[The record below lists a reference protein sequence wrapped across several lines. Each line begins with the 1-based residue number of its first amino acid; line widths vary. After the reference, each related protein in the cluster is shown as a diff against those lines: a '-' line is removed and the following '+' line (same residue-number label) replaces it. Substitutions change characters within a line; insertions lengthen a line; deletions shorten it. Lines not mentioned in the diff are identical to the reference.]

1 MKFSKF
7 ILAFAA
13 SILILSQAGAATI
26 VGNLMDIYGGGID
39 RTIKISPKSTP
50 QAVIYNG
57 TNYTVMDL
65 AKTVSST
72 NSVFS
77 VVLLGGIYNVDFGT
91 VNGVATP
98 VTKILVPPYDTNTYS
113 FNFVANLATNLGTF
127 VWTNSYGIA
136 AGTNIVITTNGALL
150 VINASAPAAPVPTN
164 FASIIVTNDINR
176 GTNAT
181 GTGATGGNGLAL
193 SISSGGS
200 PSLSPGTGGNGGT
213 VSISAGQNGNGT
225 LGHGGVG
232 GTVSIGQGGYGSSFP
247 GTGGTVSIANGGGG
261 QYGTGTGGT
270 VNIATNGGSVY
281 AGILTAF
288 GNFTTFGN
296 ADIQGTLFN
305 STGTLNINQTGNS
318 IDGAGINIQSGGGDN
333 AGPNSPGGTVSIATG
348 TSYGAQNNAADLSI
362 QAGNGYGDSSD
373 PAVYGRGSDVN
384 IAAGTGSGGYRDGK
398 INLNGTVTVLG
409 SISGNG
415 SGLTNLVTPTNFAS
429 ITVTNSATMLSNV
442 FIADNLYVTNHA
454 YDVSTSRLDPLA
466 NEFVTAEYVQSVM
479 AANFDLYFST
489 NSSGISIT
497 NVGTPSTMVVAN
509 SVNSQTNTI
518 SSFTNGT
525 YFTARLQTNS
535 ISYIQS
541 VPINLYTYVQITGGG
556 SVTAHPEMWLYNTNG
571 TIVQLGYSS
580 DNTYSSSISVPVNLA
595 IAMTNTDYLNVNLT
609 NSPQLLLRWYV
620 TSKSGNPTWRF
631 LIGNGN
637 VTHITVG
644 TIPSANQNYVGTF
657 TGNGTGLTNIP
668 STGITGL
675 GTAAY
680 SNSTAF
686 APSTVTNLTSGQLAT
701 IAAAVTNN
709 ASPTLTGLSVGAQTA
724 LDVNGN
730 GKVGGVGLTNG
741 VLTGNGSGLTNIKSS
756 AVVATN
762 IITYI
767 GAEQFADGW
776 NSYYLVQAAS
786 YPAYFTN
793 SSLNEYAFALNSA
806 YTGFGLRISPQMTYG
821 YTNLNITVYF
831 VASKTTVKGNFDVY
845 MRYQDLNSFFGA
857 TPYVALNVGTFTNGI
872 NPRTCTFSINP
883 NTTAWYGQLNIATG
897 SGILTNQ
904 IHCMGVKLEAY

>member
-13 SILILSQAGAATI
+13 SFLILSQAGAATI

-50 QAVIYNG
+50 QAVTYNG

-72 NSVFS
+72 NSIFA

-136 AGTNIVITTNGALL
+136 AGTNITFTTNGAL
-150 VINASAPAAPVPTN
+150 VKINASAPAAATVTN
-164 FASIIVTNDINR
+164 FDSITVTN
-176 GTNAT
+176 
-181 GTGATGGNGLAL
+181 L
-193 SISSGGS
+193 
-200 PSLSPGTGGNGGT
+200 
-213 VSISAGQNGNGT
+213 
-225 LGHGGVG
+225 
-232 GTVSIGQGGYGSSFP
+232 
-247 GTGGTVSIANGGGG
+247 
-261 QYGTGTGGT
+261 
-270 VNIATNGGSVY
+270 
-281 AGILTAF
+281 
-288 GNFTTFGN
+288 
-296 ADIQGTLFN
+296 ADIRGSLYN
-305 STGTLNINQTGNS
+305 STGTLNIIQTDGDGFGISMRSGN
-318 IDGAGINIQSGGGDN
+318 GDN
-333 AGPNSPGGTVSIATG
+333 VGPNSPGGAVSIATG
-348 TSYGAQNNAADLSI
+348 TSYGAQNSAADLSI
-362 QAGNGYGDSSD
+362 QAGNGSGDSSD

-509 SVNSQTNTI
+509 PVNSQTNTI

-580 DNTYSSSISVPVNLA
+580 DNTYSSSISVPVNLS
-595 IAMTNTDYLNVNLT
+595 IALTNTDYLNVNLT
-609 NSPQLLLRWYV
+609 NNPQLLLRWYV
-620 TSKSGNPTWRF
+620 TSTTGNPTWRF

-637 VTHITVG
+637 VSHITVG

-668 STGITGL
+668 STGITGF

-686 APSTVTNLTSGQLAT
+686 APSTVTNLTAGQLAT

-709 ASPTLTGLSVGAQTA
+709 ASPTFTGLSVGAQTA

-741 VLTGNGSGLTNIKSS
+741 VLTGNGSGITNVSASLPSATASLTI
-756 AVVATN
+756 TN
-762 IITYI
+762 LTVGAPII
-767 GAEQFADGW
+767 
-776 NSYYLVQAAS
+776 
-786 YPAYFTN
+786 
-793 SSLNEYAFALNSA
+793 
-806 YTGFGLRISPQMTYG
+806 YTG
-821 YTNLNITVYF
+821 
-831 VASKTTVKGNFDVY
+831 
-845 MRYQDLNSFFGA
+845 
-857 TPYVALNVGTFTNGI
+857 
-872 NPRTCTFSINP
+872 
-883 NTTAWYGQLNIATG
+883 
-897 SGILTNQ
+897 
-904 IHCMGVKLEAY
+904 

>member
-1 MKFSKF
+1 MKFSKI
-7 ILAFAA
+7 ILAVAA
-13 SILILSQAGAATI
+13 SFLIMSQAGAATI

-50 QAVIYNG
+50 QAVTYNG

-72 NSVFS
+72 NSVFA

-136 AGTNIVITTNGALL
+136 AGTNITFTTNGAL
-150 VINASAPAAPVPTN
+150 VKINASAPAAATVTNFDSITVTN
-164 FASIIVTNDINR
+164 FADIR
-176 GTNAT
+176 G
-181 GTGATGGNGLAL
+181 
-193 SISSGGS
+193 
-200 PSLSPGTGGNGGT
+200 SL
-213 VSISAGQNGNGT
+213 
-225 LGHGGVG
+225 
-232 GTVSIGQGGYGSSFP
+232 Y
-247 GTGGTVSIANGGGG
+247 
-261 QYGTGTGGT
+261 
-270 VNIATNGGSVY
+270 
-281 AGILTAF
+281 
-288 GNFTTFGN
+288 
-296 ADIQGTLFN
+296 N
-305 STGTLNINQTGNS
+305 STGTLNINQPDGDGFGISVRSGN
-318 IDGAGINIQSGGGDN
+318 GDN
-333 AGPNSPGGTVSIATG
+333 VGPNSPGGAVSIATG
-348 TSYGAQNNAADLSI
+348 TSYGAQNIAADLSI
-362 QAGNGYGDSSD
+362 QAGNGSLDSND
-373 PAVYGRGSDVN
+373 PQVGGRGSDVN

-398 INLNGTVTVLG
+398 INLNGTVTV
-409 SISGNG
+409 
-415 SGLTNLVTPTNFAS
+415 
-429 ITVTNSATMLSNV
+429 TNSATMLSNV
-442 FIADNLYVTNHA
+442 FIANNLYVTNHA

-509 SVNSQTNTI
+509 PINSQTNAIT
-518 SSFTNGT
+518 SFTNGT

-571 TIVQLGYSS
+571 TSVKLGYSS
-580 DNTYSSSISVPVNLA
+580 DNEYSSSIAVPVNLA
-595 IAMTNTDYLNVNLT
+595 IALTNTPYLNVNLT

-620 TSKSGNPTWRF
+620 TSTSGNPTWRF

-637 VTHITVG
+637 VSHITVG

-686 APSTVTNLTSGQLAT
+686 ASSGVTNLTAGQIAT

-724 LDVNGN
+724 LDANGN

-741 VLTGNGSGLTNIKSS
+741 VLTGNGSGLTNISP
-756 AVVATN
+756 TN
-762 IITYI
+762 IVGFIVYTN
-767 GAEQFADGW
+767 ADTDIPI
-776 NSYYLVQAAS
+776 V
-786 YPAYFTN
+786 T
-793 SSLNEYAFALNSA
+793 NSA
-806 YTGFGLRISPQMTYG
+806 YPTSSIQVYLTTGTWAINTSCAAMVSSNNVAGTYAKWDFTGTAAQYATTFYRGADAAGGTSFYNQSPTLG
-821 YTNLNITVYF
+821 Y
-831 VASKTTVKGNFDVY
+831 
-845 MRYQDLNSFFGA
+845 
-857 TPYVALNVGTFTNGI
+857 VGSGFNGI
-872 NPRTCTFSINP
+872 NASASRSMLI
-883 NTTAWYGQLNIATG
+883 WATG
-897 SGILTNQ
+897 TLIVTNAGYFQ
-904 IHCMGVKLEAY
+904 FLASQYTATTNNYVYCGRGSYIQATRIR

>member
-13 SILILSQAGAATI
+13 SFLILSQAGAATI

-72 NSVFS
+72 NSVFA

-98 VTKILVPPYDTNTYS
+98 VTKILVPPYDTNTYA
-113 FNFVANLATNLGTF
+113 FNYVANLATNLGTF

-150 VINASAPAAPVPTN
+150 VINASAPAA
-164 FASIIVTNDINR
+164 
-176 GTNAT
+176 
-181 GTGATGGNGLAL
+181 
-193 SISSGGS
+193 
-200 PSLSPGTGGNGGT
+200 
-213 VSISAGQNGNGT
+213 
-225 LGHGGVG
+225 
-232 GTVSIGQGGYGSSFP
+232 
-247 GTGGTVSIANGGGG
+247 
-261 QYGTGTGGT
+261 
-270 VNIATNGGSVY
+270 
-281 AGILTAF
+281 
-288 GNFTTFGN
+288 
-296 ADIQGTLFN
+296 
-305 STGTLNINQTGNS
+305 
-318 IDGAGINIQSGGGDN
+318 
-333 AGPNSPGGTVSIATG
+333 
-348 TSYGAQNNAADLSI
+348 
-362 QAGNGYGDSSD
+362 
-373 PAVYGRGSDVN
+373 AV
-384 IAAGTGSGGYRDGK
+384 
-398 INLNGTVTVLG
+398 
-409 SISGNG
+409 
-415 SGLTNLVTPTNFAS
+415 PTNFAS
-429 ITVTNSATMLSNV
+429 ITVTNDINRGDASDTGKSLNISLGGSAATSPGVGGDGGTVNIASGVNGNGLAGLGGNGGTVTIAQGGTSGLNAVLGGNGGTVNIANASPKGTAGTVNIATNGSTYVGNLTIQSNLNANGNIRNTNGTLNINQNLGNNTGNGINIQADDSPDSSAGGVTILGGNASDSNGGGILIKAGNGNSIGGDVTILAGTNSTSPNTANSISLKSYSAGYGISGQIDIAGSTIFSSNV
-442 FIADNLYVTNHA
+442 YLAQNLYVTNHA

-489 NSSGISIT
+489 NSSGVFIT
-497 NVGTPSTMVVAN
+497 NVGTPSTMVL
-509 SVNSQTNTI
+509 VNPTTSQTNTI

-541 VPINLYTYVQITGGG
+541 VPINLYTYVQVTGGG
-556 SVTAHPEMWLYNTNG
+556 SITAHPEMWLYNTNG

-580 DNTYSSSISVPVNLA
+580 DNTYSSSIAVPVNLA
-595 IAMTNTDYLNVNLT
+595 IAMTNTAYLNVNLT

-620 TSKSGNPTWRF
+620 TSTSGNPTWKF
-631 LIGNGN
+631 LIGAGN
-637 VTHITVG
+637 VSHITVG

-686 APSTVTNLTSGQLAT
+686 ASSTVTNLTAGQLAT

-709 ASPTLTGLSVGAQTA
+709 ASPTFTGLAVGAQTA

-730 GKVGGVGLTNG
+730 GKFGGVGLTNG
-741 VLTGNGSGLTNIKSS
+741 VLTGNGSGITNVTTEKVSLTPPYGGLDNN
-756 AVVATN
+756 VAN
-762 IITYI
+762 LGLGVRYTY
-767 GAEQFADGW
+767 GQGG
-776 NSYYLVQAAS
+776 SQS
-786 YPAYFTN
+786 GYF
-793 SSLNEYAFALNSA
+793 SLNPMMFNQSTTATKLVIAVPLFVTNAIQTVVWQSLYVSNNVAINVQPTVS
-806 YTGFGLRISPQMTYG
+806 YTTLTASNQNWIFITNNIGNI
-821 YTNLNITVYF
+821 TNLSSF
-831 VASKTTVKGNFDVY
+831 WFAP
-845 MRYQDLNSFFGA
+845 YQD
-857 TPYVALNVGTFTNGI
+857 TPANRAIWV
-872 NPRTCTFSINP
+872 RTSI
-883 NTTAWYGQLNIATG
+883 
-897 SGILTNQ
+897 
-904 IHCMGVKLEAY
+904 HAYLIP

>member
-7 ILAFAA
+7 ILAVA
-13 SILILSQAGAATI
+13 SSFLILSQAGAATI

-72 NSVFS
+72 NSIFA

-136 AGTNIVITTNGALL
+136 AGTNITFTTNGAL
-150 VINASAPAAPVPTN
+150 VKINASTPSAATITN
-164 FASIIVTNDINR
+164 FASITVTN
-176 GTNAT
+176 
-181 GTGATGGNGLAL
+181 
-193 SISSGGS
+193 
-200 PSLSPGTGGNGGT
+200 
-213 VSISAGQNGNGT
+213 
-225 LGHGGVG
+225 
-232 GTVSIGQGGYGSSFP
+232 F
-247 GTGGTVSIANGGGG
+247 
-261 QYGTGTGGT
+261 
-270 VNIATNGGSVY
+270 
-281 AGILTAF
+281 
-288 GNFTTFGN
+288 
-296 ADIQGTLFN
+296 ADIRGTLFN
-305 STGTLNINQTGNS
+305 STGTLNINQTGNG

-333 AGPNSPGGTVSIATG
+333 AGPNSSGGTVSIATG
-348 TSYGAQNNAADLSI
+348 TSYGAQNIAADLSI
-362 QAGNGYGDSSD
+362 QAGNGSLDSND
-373 PAVYGRGSDVN
+373 PQVGGRGSDVN

-442 FIADNLYVTNHA
+442 FIANNLYVTNHA

-509 SVNSQTNTI
+509 PVNSQTNTI

-556 SVTAHPEMWLYNTNG
+556 SITAHPEMWLYNTNG
-571 TIVQLGYSS
+571 TTVQLGYSS
-580 DNTYSSSISVPVNLA
+580 DNTYNSSIAVPVNLA
-595 IAMTNTDYLNVNLT
+595 IALTNTAYLNVNLT

-620 TSKSGNPTWRF
+620 TSTSGNPTWKF
-631 LIGNGN
+631 LIGAGN
-637 VTHITVG
+637 VSHITVG

-686 APSTVTNLTSGQLAT
+686 AASTVTNLTAGQLATIAAALTNASAFAPSTVTNLTAGQIAT
-701 IAAAVTNN
+701 ISAAVTNN
-709 ASPTLTGLSVGAQTA
+709 ASPTLTGLSVGAQAA

-767 GAEQFADGW
+767 GVEQFADGW
-776 NSYYLVQAAS
+776 NSYYLGSAPS
-786 YPAYFTN
+786 TPAYFTN
-793 SSLNEYAFALNSA
+793 SSLTEFAFALNSA

-831 VASKTTVKGNFDVY
+831 VASKTTVKGTLDVY

-897 SGILTNQ
+897 AGILTNQ